1 MIIDFILQAVIFAMS
16 VILTPIF
23 ILLEKPLSY
32 VLPYIDQAFGFLR
45 TCLSLASVFVH
56 PVALKALISYIPAL
70 WLFIGMVHLGR
81 WAISII
87 RG

>member
-1 MIIDFILQAVIFAMS
+1 MIIDLILQAVIFAMS

-23 ILLEKPLSY
+23 FLLEKPISY
-32 VLPYIDQAFGFLR
+32 VLPYINEAFEFLR

-56 PVALKALISYIPAL
+56 PVALKALIFYIPAL
-70 WLFIGMVHLGR
+70 WLFIGMAHLAR
-81 WAISII
+81 WVISII